1 MLGCCAAQVR
11 RLLVGGGGLFRSE
24 STRVL
29 CEPMS
34 TAAGTAAA
42 GCGSSSVGAAEKVGR
57 KKQVVLP
64 PTGLGNE
71 FEVAAVRPPRALL
84 GDLAPIFPAMDAP
97 ERLLVVPTVQRAR
110 LDLAGVGR
118 AVEDEKDRLLDSFAD
133 WARVVC
139 ERLEAGGHWADF
151 ADPMTAM
158 PARGPSGPA
167 GYSEV
172 EGFEVLLGYHVQN
185 VGCCKIILHPKW
197 QSRIYPATLFTTA
210 PAAAVRAALQ
220 GSVLAPGAPVRILN
234 VDSHAQDPENHLVA
248 GTLVEVDHIDSSD
261 SDGHCVNSPGRLRA
275 VVDLDWV
282 MADHRPARGFVQLSA
297 LVGERTKFTCKS
309 EKLPLAGRVE

>member
-1 MLGCCAAQVR
+1 
-11 RLLVGGGGLFRSE
+11 
-24 STRVL
+24 
-29 CEPMS
+29 MS
-34 TAAGTAAA
+34 TTPGAQRV
-42 GCGSSSVGAAEKVGR
+42 GCGSSPLGAEEKVGR
-57 KKQVVLP
+57 KKQIVLP

-71 FEVAAVRPPRALL
+71 FEVAAIRPPRALL
-84 GDLAPIFPAMDAP
+84 GDLAPIFPAIDAP

-118 AVEDEKDRLLDSFAD
+118 AVEDEKDRLLASFTD
-133 WARVVC
+133 WALVVC
-139 ERLEAGGHWADF
+139 ERLGAGGYWADF

-158 PARGPSGPA
+158 PARGPSGPG

-172 EGFEVLLGYHVQN
+172 EGFEVLLGYRVQN

-234 VDSHAQDPENHLVA
+234 HASHAQGPGVHLVA
-248 GTLVEVDHIDSSD
+248 GTLVEVDPIQDRQNDNNNQSQGQCGDSTS
-261 SDGHCVNSPGRLRA
+261 CCIRA

-282 MADHRPARGFVQLSA
+282 MADHRPAQGFVQLSA
-297 LVGERTKFTCKS
+297 LVGERTKKFTRKPD
-309 EKLPLAGRVE
+309 KQLLAPPAPPAENAS